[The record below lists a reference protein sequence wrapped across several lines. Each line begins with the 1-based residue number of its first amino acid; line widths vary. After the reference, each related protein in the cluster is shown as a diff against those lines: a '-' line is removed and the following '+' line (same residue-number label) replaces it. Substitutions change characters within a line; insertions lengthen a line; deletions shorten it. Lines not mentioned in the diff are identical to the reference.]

1 MQVEQW
7 IADLPSLGSGPDAG
21 GAAPPDA
28 AAAIE
33 AWEKDWQALMDSKDF
48 QRDMARVLLEGLT
61 LERRFGAAWPALEER
76 KTRLRRETSQ
86 ILVTSILRLELLER
100 SAPELQAKQVVE
112 WQRTSRSGRTEQLEQ
127 LFALER
133 EHVDRFAR
141 IRPEGGIGDA
151 IRDQRHRFKQAV
163 DHLVQAAMERGYDN
177 RLQEALAVRWL
188 ARPAAGS
195 SPGTTGPLYV
205 TR

>member
-61 LERRFGAAWPALEER
+61 LERQFGAA
-76 KTRLRRETSQ
+76 
-86 ILVTSILRLELLER
+86 
-100 SAPELQAKQVVE
+100 
-112 WQRTSRSGRTEQLEQ
+112 
-127 LFALER
+127 
-133 EHVDRFAR
+133 
-141 IRPEGGIGDA
+141 
-151 IRDQRHRFKQAV
+151 
-163 DHLVQAAMERGYDN
+163 
-177 RLQEALAVRWL
+177 
-188 ARPAAGS
+188 
-195 SPGTTGPLYV
+195 
-205 TR
+205 